1 MNECTVAL
9 VSRTKIYVVIYKN
22 VYHFCCLSGLA
33 RSSAAWLRAWE
44 NNYCL
49 VVFAQ
54 SISILRDSPF
64 TLTFILFKTLALRT
78 PKKTTINFVS
88 SNSHLKNLIFS
99 LQLIKQKFVQFDFV
113 NSCIGTV
120 MSDQKNLIKMVPC
133 LKDSD
138 PDLTET

>member
-1 MNECTVAL
+1 MFSSIRTVDL
-9 VSRTKIYVVIYKN
+9 HLTRQSLYPNLHPFQNFSIKN
-22 VYHFCCLSGLA
+22 
-33 RSSAAWLRAWE
+33 
-44 NNYCL
+44 
-49 VVFAQ
+49 
-54 SISILRDSPF
+54 
-64 TLTFILFKTLALRT
+64 T
-78 PKKTTINFVS
+78 KKTTINFVS
-88 SNSHLKNLIFS
+88 SNLHLKNLIFS